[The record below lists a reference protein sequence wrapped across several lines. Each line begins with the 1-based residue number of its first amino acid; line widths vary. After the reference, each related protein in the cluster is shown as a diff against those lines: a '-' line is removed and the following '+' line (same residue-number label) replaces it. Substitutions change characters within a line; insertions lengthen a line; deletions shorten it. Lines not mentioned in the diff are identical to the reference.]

1 MGTLGRRAAIA
12 GLFGVTATTVHAQQ
26 DNYPSKVI
34 RMVVGYPAGGITDVT
49 ARLVA
54 DEMEKLL
61 GQRIIVDNRGGASG
75 AIGAAIVAKA
85 PPDGYTLYFV
95 IASHT
100 ILPATMDKQL
110 QYDTLKDFAAI
121 SQISSSPNM
130 FIVKPDSKIG
140 TLADLVEAAKQAPGK
155 ITYSTPG
162 YGTTTHITAAMFE
175 QATGTKLMHVPYKS
189 SVGSSEA
196 AINGEVDLGS
206 SSVFTGGQALK
217 QGRVR
222 ALAVVG
228 ENRFVSLPAVPTFRE
243 LGYPDI
249 IGDSWMGLLAP
260 AGTPAPIVAKLHDA
274 LSRAVQQPAVKAR
287 LLDLG
292 AEVVNSTP
300 EQFQKLI
307 EDEVRAFKALGQK
320 VSLTTD

>member
-1 MGTLGRRAAIA
+1 MEALGRRAAVA
-12 GLFGVTATTVHAQQ
+12 GLLGLAGTAHAQQ
-26 DNYPSKVI
+26 DSYPSKTI
-34 RMVVGYPAGGITDVT
+34 RLVVGYPAGGITDVT
-49 ARLVA
+49 ARLIG
-54 DEMEKLL
+54 DEMEKIL
-61 GQRIIVDNRGGASG
+61 GQRILVDNRAGASG
-75 AIGAAIVAKA
+75 AIGASIVAKA

-100 ILPATMDKQL
+100 ILPATMEKQL
-110 QYDTLKDFAAI
+110 QYDTLEDFAPIA
-121 SQISSSPNM
+121 QISSSPNM
-130 FIVKPDSKIG
+130 FIVRPDSKIG
-140 TLADLVEAAKQAPGK
+140 KLQDLVEAARQAPGK

-162 YGTTTHITAAMFE
+162 YGTTTHITAALFE
-175 QATGTKLMHVPYKS
+175 QATGIRLMHVPYKS

-228 ENRFVSLPAVPTFRE
+228 GKRFVSFPEVPTFAE
-243 LGYPDI
+243 LGYPTV

-260 AGTPAPIVAKLHDA
+260 AGTPAPIIRKLHDT
-274 LSRAVQQPAVKAR
+274 LSRILKEPAIEAKLLAMGAV
-287 LLDLG
+287 
-292 AEVVNSTP
+292 VVRSGP

-307 EDEVRAFKALGQK
+307 EDEVHAFKALAAK
-320 VSLTTD
+320 VPLTTE

>member
-1 MGTLGRRAAIA
+1 METLGRRAAIA
-12 GLFGVTATTVHAQQ
+12 GMVGLAGTAHAQQ
-26 DNYPSKVI
+26 ENYPSRMI
-34 RMVVGYPAGGITDVT
+34 RLVVGYPAGGITDVT
-49 ARLVA
+49 ARLIA
-54 DEMEKLL
+54 DEMEKIL
-61 GQRIIVDNRGGASG
+61 GQRILVDNRGGASG
-75 AIGAAIVAKA
+75 AIGASIVAKA

-100 ILPATMDKQL
+100 ILPATMEKQL
-110 QYDTLKDFAAI
+110 QYDTLRDFTAI
-121 SQISSSPNM
+121 AQISSSPNM

-140 TLADLVEAAKQAPGK
+140 TVQDLVDAARKAPGK

-162 YGTTTHITAAMFE
+162 YGTTTHITAALFE

-228 ENRFVSLPAVPTFRE
+228 DKRFVSFPEVPTFAE
-243 LGYPDI
+243 LGYPAV

-260 AGTPAPIVAKLHDA
+260 AGTPASIIRKLHDT
-274 LSRAVQQPAVKAR
+274 LSRILKEPAIQAKLLAMGAV
-287 LLDLG
+287 
-292 AEVVNSTP
+292 VVGSSP

-307 EDEVRAFKALGQK
+307 EDEVHAFKALAAK
-320 VSLTTD
+320 VPLTTE